1 MIPVTEESTSD
12 ESYDEFMNI
21 KHLKNNNNNNN
32 NNNNTSTEGQKRGIR
47 TRKSSHS
54 NYHQTVATIEV
65 FIVADKHMVQFHGND
80 TIEDYVL
87 TMMNMVSQIFVRGFL
102 LYTVDNEY

>member
-1 MIPVTEESTSD
+1 MKILCHFDLISVTEESSSD

-21 KHLKNNNNNNN
+21 KHIKINNKD
-32 NNNNTSTEGQKRGIR
+32 NNTLTDGQKRGIR

-54 NYHQTVATIEV
+54 SYHQTVATIEV

-87 TMMNMVSQIFVRGFL
+87 TMMNMVSYRKR
-102 LYTVDNEY
+102 

>member
-1 MIPVTEESTSD
+1 
-12 ESYDEFMNI
+12 MNV
-21 KHLKNNNNNNN
+21 KHIKNNNNNNN
-32 NNNNTSTEGQKRGIR
+32 NNNNKTLTDGQKRGIR

-54 NYHQTVATIEV
+54 SYHQTVATIEV

-87 TMMNMVSQIFVRGFL
+87 TMMNMVSWIFRCRKKKLIVCPVYINIFWL
-102 LYTVDNEY
+102 Q